1 MGNELNNENYFSQSN
16 ERDYMSYSQFK
27 NFLECEAQGL
37 AIAEGRY
44 EKPSTKA
51 LLQGSYVDAY
61 FSGEMGEF
69 VKKHPD
75 LFKKDG
81 TLKSDF
87 AILDEVIKSIEEDKV
102 FHDEFYTGE
111 AQKVL
116 TGEIT
121 GVPFKGK
128 IDFLYGNKIVD
139 MKAMASVENVWSE
152 EEHRK
157 IPFYSFYKYDIQ
169 GAIYR
174 ELVRQATGKKLP
186 YYLIVATKE
195 SPSKHVA
202 YRFSDDV
209 LDDALALVEKLA
221 PRYQRIKNH
230 EIEPVECGKCG
241 YYGIAHKFDILD
253 IVNITKEDM

>member
-1 MGNELNNENYFSQSN
+1 
-16 ERDYMSYSQFK
+16 MSYSQFK
-27 NFLECEAQGL
+27 DFLECEAQGL

-44 EKPSTKA
+44 EKPKGKA
-51 LLQGSYVDAY
+51 LLQGTYVDAY
-61 FSGEMGEF
+61 FSGEMDGCIKE
-69 VKKHPD
+69 HPE

-81 TLKSDF
+81 TLRNEY
-87 AILDEVIKSIEEDKV
+87 AILNDIIKSIEDDKI
-102 FHDEFYTGE
+102 FHDEFYTGDS
-111 AQKVL
+111 QWIL

-128 IDFLYGNKIVD
+128 IDFLFDNKIVD
-139 MKAMASVENVWSE
+139 MKCMASVDNVWSD

-157 IPFYSFYKYDIQ
+157 MPFYAYYKYDIQ

-174 ELVRQATGKKLP
+174 ELVRQTTGKKLP

-202 YRFSDDV
+202 YRFSDEV
-209 LDDALALVEKLA
+209 LDEALALVEKLA
-221 PRYQRIKNH
+221 PRYQAIKNH

-241 YYGIAHKFDILD
+241 YYGITHKFDILD